1 MRRNLLG
8 ILSSGLSS
16 LTGFSLDVKV
26 DQEKG
31 GEEGSQKN
39 GEVGSKLNFKGEGL
53 GREGLDDGV
62 NCEGRGGDSSDG
74 DGSDG
79 SLLNGLLGNC
89 VKYQREI
96 VLKRSFGEEIL
107 NDTACCTLFG

>member
-79 SLLNGLLGNC
+79 SLLNGPLGNC
-89 VKYQREI
+89 VNIRGK
-96 VLKRSFGEEIL
+96 L
-107 NDTACCTLFG
+107 C